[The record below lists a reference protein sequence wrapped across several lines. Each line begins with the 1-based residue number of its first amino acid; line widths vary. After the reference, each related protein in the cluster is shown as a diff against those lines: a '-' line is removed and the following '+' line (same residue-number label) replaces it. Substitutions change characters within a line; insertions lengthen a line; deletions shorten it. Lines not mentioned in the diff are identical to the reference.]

1 MSGIE
6 EQPLREF
13 YAYWSRCR
21 GTRAIPRRK
30 DIDPVDIPHLLPSIM
45 LLDVHPGQQEG
56 DYRFWFR
63 LVGTAICDIAGMDLT
78 GHWLNELFY
87 PGPYVSY
94 LVGLNREVVTL
105 GRPTYSRTVLMLGG
119 GVHRRTTSRVICPLG
134 EDPGQ
139 VTMIVA
145 CQVFDSRP
153 TWTPMVEEEDYDF
166 EETRHCLLA

>member
-13 YAYWSRCR
+13 YDYWSQCR
-21 GTRAIPRRK
+21 NNRAIPRRK
-30 DIDPVDIPHLLPSIM
+30 DIDPVDIPQLLPSLM
-45 LLDVHPGQQEG
+45 LLEVHPAPHG
-56 DYRFWFR
+56 DYHFWFR
-63 LVGTAICDIAGMDLT
+63 LVGTAICDIAGTDLT
-78 GHWLNELFY
+78 GRWLHEMFY

-94 LVGLNREVVTL
+94 LVGLNREVVKL

-119 GVHRRTTSRVICPLG
+119 GVHHRTTSRVICPLG

-166 EETRHCLLA
+166 KETLHEVLD